1 MQDHI
6 SVHIRRYFG
15 IYPCKLLIYANIIN
29 KPPNYYSFL
38 KMPRNACPCRCV
50 MIKYFISGRR
60 GAFKTM
66 IRNTTKNQKAC
77 WVIFIL
83 YLIGLTYFTFFAEAL
98 GRGTPLDGDAV
109 ARFNLLPFREIRR
122 FIVYRHKLGMAAVL
136 LNLVGNVVAFMP
148 CGFLLPAISRRSRRF
163 GGAVFVGFFISF
175 LIECTQLLLRVG
187 SFDVDDMILN
197 TLGVALGFLL
207 NRMVQKVRIRKKQE
221 RERRKVHIRRISP
234 EGEAS
239 PEDPE

>member
-1 MQDHI
+1 MSRNSI
-6 SVHIRRYFG
+6 K
-15 IYPCKLLIYANIIN
+15 KLRWGGRVLLVLYLACLIYFMFFSES
-29 KPPNYYSFL
+29 Y
-38 KMPRNACPCRCV
+38 
-50 MIKYFISGRR
+50 GRTEIHTEYR
-60 GAFKTM
+60 
-66 IRNTTKNQKAC
+66 
-77 WVIFIL
+77 
-83 YLIGLTYFTFFAEAL
+83 Y
-98 GRGTPLDGDAV
+98 
-109 ARFNLLPFREIRR
+109 NLVLFREIRR

-136 LNLVGNVVAFMP
+136 LNLVGTVVAFMP

-234 EGEAS
+234 EGEVS